1 MKYKITYAYLKGLS
15 NRTRIAFSYLE
26 YFLAFQIYRKFLFKI
41 DDVTNRFSTKINH
54 KIKNIS
60 GNIGVI
66 PLKLGTNNVH
76 QAKDV

>member
-1 MKYKITYAYLKGLS
+1 MKYRITYAYLKGLS
-15 NRTRIAFSYLE
+15 NRTRMAFSLLE
-26 YFLAFQIYRKFLFKI
+26 YFLSFQFLFRI
-41 DDVTNRFSTKINH
+41 DDVKNRFSTKINH

-66 PLKLGTNNVH
+66 APKLGTNNVS